1 MRALRVFVLA
11 VCLIIACSP
20 STAVPRAPST
30 PAPTS
35 SAAAP
40 TATDDRG
47 HELSLRS
54 AAMRIVSLVPG
65 ATEIVFALG
74 QGARLVAV
82 DEFSDYPVEA
92 RALTHLGGVEIS
104 AESVIA
110 QRPDLVLV
118 PTYLSSL
125 AALDNSGA
133 PSFVLEPADLEGVY
147 RDISSIGALIGT
159 PDRAKELVAQMGARL
174 QAVADKARAAT
185 TRPRVL
191 HEIDSTNPAQIYVA
205 GPHNFIDAMIT
216 MAGGRNVAADATES
230 FPKFSPEQIVARDP
244 EVIVLSDAKY
254 GATPAVVAAR
264 PGWNVI
270 SAVRQGAVYPIDDDL
285 VSRFGPRLVLGYEA
299 YLRLLHPELH

>member
-1 MRALRVFVLA
+1 MRAFRVFVLA

-20 STAVPRAPST
+20 ITSAPRAPS

-35 SAAAP
+35 SADAL

-47 HELSLRS
+47 HELSLRF
-54 AAMRIVSLVPG
+54 AAMRIVSLVPA

-74 QGARLVAV
+74 KGARLVAV
-82 DEFSDYPVEA
+82 DEFSDYPSEA
-92 RALTHLGGVEIS
+92 RTLTHLGGVEIS
-104 AESVIA
+104 AEAVIA
-110 QRPDLVLV
+110 QRPDLVVV

-125 AALDNSGA
+125 AALDNSGV
-133 PSFVLEPADLEGVY
+133 PSFALEPADLEGVY
-147 RDISSIGALIGT
+147 RDISSIGALIGAR
-159 PDRAKELVAQMGARL
+159 DRAKALVADMGARL
-174 QAVADKARAAT
+174 HAVADKARAAT
-185 TRPRVL
+185 THPRVL

-216 MAGGRNVAADATES
+216 MAGGWNVAADATES

-270 SAVRQGAVYPIDDDL
+270 SAVRRGAVYPIDDDL